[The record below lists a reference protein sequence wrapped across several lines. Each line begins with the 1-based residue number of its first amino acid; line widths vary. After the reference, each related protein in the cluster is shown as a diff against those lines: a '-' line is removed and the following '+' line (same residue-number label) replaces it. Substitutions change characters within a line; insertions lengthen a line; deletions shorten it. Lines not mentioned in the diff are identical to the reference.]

1 MKKAL
6 LFLTLAVGLFSCS
19 TKSTE
24 KQTATNTTTGEVKDH
39 VELVYFH
46 GKQRC
51 ITCRAIEKYSKEV
64 VDSLNATGIPVEELT
79 FRVVDINENESLADS
94 YEVTGSSLFL
104 VKYANGTESR
114 DNLTAISPC
123 PLATN
128 IAAIG
133 FISQNI
139 ENRKAIFM
147 RGIYYTV
154 GRVLAYTVLGI
165 ILISILKE
173 GASMFGIQ
181 KAISKWG
188 ELLIGPVLLVIGLF
202 MLFGH
207 KLNLPKFGFDG
218 SNSEKLAGKGSW
230 GALLLGVLFAMAFC
244 PSSGMFYFGMLIPMS
259 VTATVGWFLPV
270 LFAVATALPV
280 LVVAWIL
287 AFSVEK
293 VGEVY
298 GKIQTIQKWLNIVVG
313 TLFVIVGIYY
323 CYTMY
328 F

>member
-1 MKKAL
+1 MEWLQSTIDNGAAPAL
-6 LFLTLAVGLFSCS
+6 TAFILGL
-19 TKSTE
+19 
-24 KQTATNTTTGEVKDH
+24 
-39 VELVYFH
+39 
-46 GKQRC
+46 
-51 ITCRAIEKYSKEV
+51 
-64 VDSLNATGIPVEELT
+64 
-79 FRVVDINENESLADS
+79 
-94 YEVTGSSLFL
+94 
-104 VKYANGTESR
+104 
-114 DNLTAISPC
+114 LTAISPC

-133 FISQNI
+133 FISKNI
-139 ENRKAIFM
+139 EDRKAIFM

-298 GKIQTIQKWLNIVVG
+298 GKIQTVQKWLNIVVG